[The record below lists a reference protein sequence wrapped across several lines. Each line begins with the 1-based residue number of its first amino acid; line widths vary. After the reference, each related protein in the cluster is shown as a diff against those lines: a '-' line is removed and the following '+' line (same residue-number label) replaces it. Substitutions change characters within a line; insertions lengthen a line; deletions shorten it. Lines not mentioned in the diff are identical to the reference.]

1 MSVSISPGHAV
12 SDTDSMDGPL
22 WLLLD
27 ADDTLWENNIF
38 FEEAIEDFVAFV
50 DHAELRPEEVRHELD
65 CVEARNIE
73 INGYGSGNFTN
84 NLVECFELLR
94 GRSADDAERQR
105 LHALTGGIRNHP
117 IRLFPGVEETLDA
130 LRARHR
136 LGLVSKGD
144 DAEQRSKLKRSG
156 LEDRFEFTV
165 IVREKDAD
173 CYRSII
179 SQIGADAAQAW
190 MIGNSPKSDIVPA
203 LEAGLGAV
211 LVPNENTWRLEVR
224 PLPEAHDRFRVVR
237 EFADLAAVF

>member
-1 MSVSISPGHAV
+1 
-12 SDTDSMDGPL
+12 MDGPL

-38 FEEAIEDFVAFV
+38 FEEAIEDFIAFV
-50 DHAELRPEEVRHELD
+50 DHAELGPDAVRQELD
-65 CVEARNIE
+65 CVETRNIKV
-73 INGYGSGNFTN
+73 NGYGAGNFAN
-84 NLVECFELLR
+84 NLVECYELLR
-94 GRSADDAERQR
+94 GRSADDAEHER
-105 LHALTGGIRNHP
+105 LHALTLRIRNHP
-117 IRLFPGVEETLDA
+117 IRLFPGVEETLDD
-130 LRARHR
+130 LGARHR

-144 DAEQRSKLKRSG
+144 NTEQRSKLERSG
-156 LEDRFEFTV
+156 LEDRFEFAF

-173 CYRSII
+173 CYRSIVRE
-179 SQIGADAAQAW
+179 IGADAENAW

-224 PLPEAHDRFRVVR
+224 PLPKAHDRFRVVQ

>member
-1 MSVSISPGHAV
+1 
-12 SDTDSMDGPL
+12 MDGPL

-38 FEEAIEDFVAFV
+38 FEEAIDDFIALV
-50 DHAELRPEEVRHELD
+50 DHAELRPDEVRHELD
-65 CVEARNIE
+65 CVETRNIE
-73 INGYGSGNFTN
+73 VNGYGTGNFAN
-84 NLVECFELLR
+84 NLVECYELLR
-94 GRSADDAERQR
+94 GRSADDDERER
-105 LHALTGGIRNHP
+105 LHALTLRIRNHP
-117 IRLFPGVEETLDA
+117 IQLFPGVEKTLDD
-130 LRARHR
+130 LGARHR

-144 DAEQRSKLKRSG
+144 NAEQRSKLERSG
-156 LEDRFEFTV
+156 LEDRFEFV
-165 IVREKDAD
+165 FIVREKDAD

-179 SQIGADAAQAW
+179 SEIGVDAEHAW